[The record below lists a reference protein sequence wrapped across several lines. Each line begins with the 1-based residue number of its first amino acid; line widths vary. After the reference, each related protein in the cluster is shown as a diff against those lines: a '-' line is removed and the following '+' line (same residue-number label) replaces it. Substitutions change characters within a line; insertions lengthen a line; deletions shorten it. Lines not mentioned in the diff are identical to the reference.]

1 MLWDFLPGWL
11 WDYPLG
17 GTGAALPLGFPP
29 GWLRGDPPS
38 TARALGISFGLNAGC
53 PSGSECF
60 GCTPGMALSLFQH
73 LLRGL
78 LSSSGGDFPPWRP
91 PKGCLCVSAL
101 SSPLPSIR
109 GKIWG
114 QRWVGWGQH
123 GGDPSTGSH
132 RGAHRRLP
140 EKEQKAP
147 RPSWKKRINKERGT
161 ASGFFKLR
169 VSGPVFFSPLAR
181 RPAGTLSRRRGR
193 GGGGSAFRRAERCSG
208 WCHGHGSIP
217 ASPRSGL
224 YGTPSLRRRDR
235 RDFPMEI
242 RDVTALLA
250 GQSLP
255 AAAHPR
261 HGASPGTLTPPPHRS
276 LARQR
281 CDFSASPPAPA
292 PLPGRAH
299 GSLCFPLLPS
309 LLRAPARRCFGTGT
323 PRGRP

>member
-1 MLWDFLPGWL
+1 MTPPCSLGWLQDVLPRVLWDFLPGWL

-53 PSGSECF
+53 PSSSECF

-91 PKGCLCVSAL
+91 RRAVCASRRYPHRSHPYGARFGDSA
-101 SSPLPSIR
+101 
-109 GKIWG
+109 
-114 QRWVGWGQH
+114 GWDGGST

-181 RPAGTLSRRRGR
+181 RPAGTLSRRRGGAPPF
-193 GGGGSAFRRAERCSG
+193 GGQNAARDGATGTA
-208 WCHGHGSIP
+208 P
-217 ASPRSGL
+217 SP
-224 YGTPSLRRRDR
+224 LR
-235 RDFPMEI
+235 
-242 RDVTALLA
+242 
-250 GQSLP
+250 
-255 AAAHPR
+255 
-261 HGASPGTLTPPPHRS
+261 
-276 LARQR
+276 
-281 CDFSASPPAPA
+281 
-292 PLPGRAH
+292 
-299 GSLCFPLLPS
+299 
-309 LLRAPARRCFGTGT
+309 RAPAFMAPRPSAVGIAAISLWKSEMSQRCSRVRVCPQPPTHGTGR
-323 PRGRP
+323 PRAR